1 MAGGAS
7 FAFFC
12 QSNPDF
18 NLRDQLF
25 NTEYKTLSES
35 IKPVINCPKIFMNAM
50 QAIFRNRVIL
60 IVTWNIEIFW
70 PIEFVVRVCLYYN
83 MV

>member
-7 FAFFC
+7 FACFC

-70 PIEFVVRVCLYYN
+70 PIEGCRPCLFIL
-83 MV
+83 